1 MKPLLVLGSALG
13 AVALA
18 CLYGLVQTGAIGN
31 RRWMQVFAIACGSLT
46 WASILCIAI
55 PLARLSMRR
64 GAAKNRIETQLRKE
78 RGDYVVRQSIPDRTL
93 VVTIVAASV
102 LLSAFFSV
110 HPSPIWL
117 RCTLY
122 GISVMLGL
130 HALRYI
136 FTTVRFT
143 PNEIRVQTLPYF
155 KFVESYGDI
164 REIGSLQGSL
174 HVRFTDGRTLDIRPR
189 AQDLVRITALLQMQM
204 KRCSGRESRNPT
216 DQNS

>member
-102 LLSAFFSV
+102 LLSAFFFKFCVYCLPSQSCLPQQHARVPCYDRSV
-110 HPSPIWL
+110 VQFRMKPRCKRPEQPHLPSPISHL
-117 RCTLY
+117 RCAPEYT
-122 GISVMLGL
+122 S
-130 HALRYI
+130 R
-136 FTTVRFT
+136 
-143 PNEIRVQTLPYF
+143 PKIRVKQGQLP
-155 KFVESYGDI
+155 V
-164 REIGSLQGSL
+164 
-174 HVRFTDGRTLDIRPR
+174 T
-189 AQDLVRITALLQMQM
+189 M
-204 KRCSGRESRNPT
+204 
-216 DQNS
+216 